1 MPTCFMQQNAREPAY
16 YYDYAKNLRA
26 LDGAALN
33 AAAALYV
40 AGVATDIA
48 DGLARARAAI
58 DSGAARQA
66 QSDFVRTTRELAA
79 A

>member
-1 MPTCFMQQNAREPAY
+1 MLQEYEAYLAREPG
-16 YYDYAKNLRA
+16 NLTA
-26 LDGAALN
+26 EQLEEAMQKVMDE
-33 AAAALYV
+33 YV